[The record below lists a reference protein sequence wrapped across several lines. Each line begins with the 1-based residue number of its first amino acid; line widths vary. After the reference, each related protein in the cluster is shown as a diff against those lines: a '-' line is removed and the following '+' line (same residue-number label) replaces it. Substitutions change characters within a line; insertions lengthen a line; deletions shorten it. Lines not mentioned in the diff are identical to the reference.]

1 MCTEMCSNIFL
12 WLIDLPGSSILV
24 SDQPSSAADN
34 LVTDQPEPLLQLS
47 LVQQEIVTLCDIPRS
62 VAMIMEHLGLKH
74 RAFFRRIYLEPL
86 LRGGGLP
93 MTYPPWPNHPQQAY
107 VPTEI
112 GMKLKACYLAQGTT
126 SERLDGHVQRRVTV
140 PLSASEFYAG
150 LAQRFPYDGR
160 GPIPEQ
166 IWSWRQKSATLGER
180 MKGQDR
186 EASDAS
192 LRAKAKDRR
201 YVPEPSK
208 AQDLGKLHERNVLR
222 EFEEYKAFKG
232 RRLKVFRLEAVR
244 AWFKKVWAERNYQ
257 TILDVARTIP
267 EQVLQE
273 DQKLVMWYDQAL
285 TRTGGE
291 A

>member
-1 MCTEMCSNIFL
+1 MCAEMCSNIFL

-47 LVQQEIVTLCDIPRS
+47 QVQQEIVTLCDIPRS

-93 MTYPPWPNHPQQAY
+93 MTYPQWPNHPQQAY

-112 GMKLKACYLAQGTT
+112 GMKLKARYLAQGTT

-166 IWSWRQKSATLGER
+166 IWSWMQNSATLLER
-180 MKGQDR
+180 MQGQDR
-186 EASDAS
+186 EAADAS
-192 LRAKAKDRR
+192 PQAKAKDRW
-201 YVPEPSK
+201 YVPAPNK
-208 AQDLGKLHERNVLR
+208 AQDLEKLRERNLLR
-222 EFEEYKAFKG
+222 EFDEYKAFKG
-232 RRLKVFRLEAVR
+232 GQLKVSRLEAVR
-244 AWFKKVWAERNYQ
+244 AGFKKAWAERDYQ

>member
-1 MCTEMCSNIFL
+1 MCAEMCSNIFL

-47 LVQQEIVTLCDIPRS
+47 QVQQEIVTLCDIPRS

-93 MTYPPWPNHPQQAY
+93 ITYPQWPNHPQQAY
-107 VPTEI
+107 IPTEI
-112 GMKLKACYLAQGTT
+112 GMKLKARYLAQGTT

-166 IWSWRQKSATLGER
+166 IWSWMQNSATLLER

-186 EASDAS
+186 EAADAS
-192 LRAKAKDRR
+192 PQAKAKDRW
-201 YVPEPSK
+201 YVPAPNK
-208 AQDLGKLHERNVLR
+208 AQDLEKLRERNLLR
-222 EFEEYKAFKG
+222 EFDEYKAFKG
-232 RRLKVFRLEAVR
+232 RQFKVSSLEAVR
-244 AWFKKVWAERNYQ
+244 AGFKKAWAERDYQ